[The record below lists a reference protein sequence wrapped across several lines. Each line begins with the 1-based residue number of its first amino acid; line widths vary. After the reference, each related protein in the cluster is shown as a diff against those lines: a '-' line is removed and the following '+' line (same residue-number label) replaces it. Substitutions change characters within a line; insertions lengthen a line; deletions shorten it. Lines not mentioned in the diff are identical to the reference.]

1 MILGLFLF
9 FPSLLFANTFCVQT
23 FNVYGPAY
31 ASSVEYRLELLAKEI
46 KKDPC
51 DSYQFQELWKENQ
64 FQLLQNSLETNRFA
78 MLWADTIRSDG
89 KMIGLGSAFQGS
101 ILKAESGLFR
111 VNNED
116 GIADWFRGAWGV
128 EKGFSILQAR
138 LDNSPNLIFVNTH
151 THPTNFSI
159 RIAQIVQLLQ
169 EIGKQSDDLP
179 IILTGDFNATPESLE
194 YQLLTVVGNLRDSY
208 FLSNRSY
215 KDVCT
220 YCGSNPL
227 SWSSEDRVIDY
238 VFYQDSSSVA
248 LEVEK
253 SSINLQGKDEYSPL
267 SDHFGI
273 QTHFRW
279 TEKSREKGTN
289 FSEAS
294 EVILAIANELDD
306 SNDFTE
312 TRKILKRWYKDFR
325 KNKVPAD
332 LERIF

>member
-31 ASSVEYRLELLAKEI
+31 ASSVEYRLELLAEEI
-46 KKDPC
+46 KKEPC
-51 DSYQFQELWKENQ
+51 DSYQFQELWKLNQ
-64 FQLLQNSLETNRFA
+64 FQLLQNHMEKNRFA
-78 MLWADTIRSDG
+78 MLWADTIRNDQ

-101 ILKAESGLFR
+101 ILKAESGLFQ

-116 GIADWFRGAWGV
+116 GVADWFRGAWGV
-128 EKGFSILQAR
+128 EKGYSILQVQ
-138 LDNSPNLIFVNTH
+138 LDNSPKLQFVNTH
-151 THPTNFSI
+151 THPTNTSI

-169 EIGKQSDDLP
+169 TIGQQQEDLP
-179 IILTGDFNATPESLE
+179 IILTGDLNATPESLE
-194 YQLLTVVGNLRDSY
+194 YQLLTVVGGLQDSY
-208 FLSNRSY
+208 FLKNRSY

-227 SWSSEDRVIDY
+227 SWSSDDRVIDY
-238 VFYQDSSSVA
+238 VFYQDSSSLA

-253 SSINLQGKDEYSPL
+253 SKINLQGRDEYSPL

-279 TEKSREKGTN
+279 AEKSREKGNN
-289 FSEAS
+289 FAAAAD
-294 EVILAIANELDD
+294 VILAIANELED
-306 SNDFTE
+306 SSEFE
-312 TRKILKRWYKDFR
+312 STRKVLKRWYKEFR
-325 KNKVPAD
+325 KEKVPSD
-332 LERIF
+332 LDKIF